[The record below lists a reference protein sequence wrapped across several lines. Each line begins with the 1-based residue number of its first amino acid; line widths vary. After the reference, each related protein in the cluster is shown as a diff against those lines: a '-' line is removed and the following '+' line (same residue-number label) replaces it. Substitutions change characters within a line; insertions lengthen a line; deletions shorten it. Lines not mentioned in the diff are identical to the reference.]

1 MNIQTPM
8 VFTVTVY
15 QGHHTEGFAD
25 LAPLAAAEVERWY
38 MAPGIRR
45 IDVTEDGLTAAILLP
60 PGRTRVCRL
69 GLVELFVSFPRE
81 SQRMLVYKGDI
92 VLSCLKDLDL
102 SLVSWTCGV
111 LEEG

>member
-81 SQRMLVYKGDI
+81 SQRMLVFKR
-92 VLSCLKDLDL
+92 
-102 SLVSWTCGV
+102 
-111 LEEG
+111 